1 MHLNI
6 FVTLYRYHT
15 IQTLLTTTSI
25 NAYPNPNI
33 GRSPKAFRHGE
44 YDAHALLNGFIHH
57 WTESSIIQQD
67 NRSMYPR
74 TQNSHPIAHW
84 NSSSTPINHSS
95 IHPKGPSHPLKPTC
109 QDLPICIKRMA
120 SYVLPACPILDGFIC
135 LILLSH
141 ACRRKCTFAL
151 RDRSLYP
158 RFNPRSAKRHRRR
171 SALFHIRWISTTND
185 CSHRLVNEAT

>member
-1 MHLNI
+1 
-6 FVTLYRYHT
+6 
-15 IQTLLTTTSI
+15 
-25 NAYPNPNI
+25 
-33 GRSPKAFRHGE
+33 
-44 YDAHALLNGFIHH
+44 
-57 WTESSIIQQD
+57 
-67 NRSMYPR
+67 MYPR

-84 NSSSTPINHSS
+84 NSSSTPINHTS
-95 IHPKGPSHPLKPTC
+95 IHPKGPSHPLKPTY

-141 ACRRKCTFAL
+141 ACRRKCTSAL

-185 CSHRLVNEAT
+185 CSHRLVNKRHNLRCIPPNLVQFDDLKPNRGVWRLHMSPIHCLEITVVPTSNASNGPKCSA